1 MPRDAAKVRQRLQA
15 AALELYQERG
25 FDATTTGDIA
35 ARAGVT
41 ERTFFRH
48 FPDKKDVL
56 FDGQETLRDLL
67 TAGVRAAPADAAPLD
82 VLLQALLGI
91 VPLLEANRPIAA
103 PRAAIIRATPALRE
117 RAGAKTAWLSA
128 AVSAE
133 LQQRGVPAPVAD
145 LAVDVSMAAFHRAAA
160 QWFEDPAQDV
170 RSCVERAFGDLRA
183 LAAAL
188 PQGLLPAPGQAG
200 VTIIDRL
207 GVGWDEEAGS
217 GDLAVPRRAPY
228 RLRTLVTCAATWSTS
243 WSGWPLR

>member
-1 MPRDAAKVRQRLQA
+1 M
-15 AALELYQERG
+15 
-25 FDATTTGDIA
+25 
-35 ARAGVT
+35 
-41 ERTFFRH
+41 
-48 FPDKKDVL
+48 L

-103 PRAAIIRATPALRE
+103 PRAAIIRATPALRK

-207 GVGWDEEAGS
+207 GGGWDEEAGS
-217 GDLAVPRRAPY
+217 GDLAVPRRAPC